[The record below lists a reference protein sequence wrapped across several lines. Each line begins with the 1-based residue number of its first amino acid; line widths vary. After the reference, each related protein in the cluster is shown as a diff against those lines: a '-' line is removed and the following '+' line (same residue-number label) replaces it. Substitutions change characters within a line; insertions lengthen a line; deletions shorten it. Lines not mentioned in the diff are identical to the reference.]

1 MHSFQEFY
9 NVYKSPVGNTG
20 ESYSDFT
27 RAVAPLQQTNDTI
40 APKNNSEC
48 LIVIPAYTNSISEFE
63 QRNLKNNVEKLGKC
77 FDICIV
83 CPKLL
88 RAEV

>member
-9 NVYKSPVGNTG
+9 NVYKSPAGNTG

-40 APKNNSEC
+40 APKKNSEC
-48 LIVIPAYTNSISEFE
+48 LIVIP
-63 QRNLKNNVEKLGKC
+63 V
-77 FDICIV
+77 
-83 CPKLL
+83 
-88 RAEV
+88 